1 MCIEK
6 TEEQLLDELEAKMI
20 EEAEERDPL
29 KRTMKKTK
37 LLKER
42 KDVLMK
48 SAEENIA
55 AATVEHQVPQPKSC
69 GYYFKLLLSF
79 SKNAKISDLS
89 DSVLGPESKMDKLRR
104 EKAKKDIAALKSN
117 ENDARIVEALLKARE
132 KLKAAGA
139 TWKAFRD
146 WIRGYSIES
155 KDDWYIIDL
164 IQAAQAGNYNLMVDI
179 LEHPFCP
186 IGPNE
191 IDHNENITA
200 TFAAILSSFKL
211 EQPVKKKIEI
221 KVDVEDLLLSPWQ
234 RFMKRFRN
242 KLRGGK
248 LDICI
253 KILMYKGGDIDFVK
267 TAKDEDGKAL
277 LHIACGT
284 QNTTTIFRKNT
295 YNYNILFV

>member
-1 MCIEK
+1 MGLEK

-29 KRTMKKTK
+29 KRSKKKTK

-42 KDVLMK
+42 KDALMK
-48 SAEENIA
+48 TTEENSTA
-55 AATVEHQVPQPKSC
+55 VTVENQVPPPKTCS
-69 GYYFKLLLSF
+69 YYFKHLLSF
-79 SKNAKISDLS
+79 AKNAKISDVS
-89 DSVLGPESKMDKLRR
+89 DTVLGPESKMDKLRHQ
-104 EKAKKDIAALKSN
+104 KAKKDIAALKSN
-117 ENDARIVEALLKARE
+117 ENDTRIVEALLKARE

-146 WIRGYSIES
+146 WLRGYSIES

-191 IDHNENITA
+191 IDPNENITA

-234 RFMKRFRN
+234 RFTKRFRN
-242 KLRGGK
+242 KVLGGK

-253 KILMYKGGDIDFVK
+253 KILMYKGGDINFVK

-277 LHIACGT
+277 LHIACG
-284 QNTTTIFRKNT
+284 IKN
-295 YNYNILFV
+295 YI